1 MKSSLNLDF
10 VKGDELRIKNILEK
24 YGCCKSEMKELMT
37 AISQLEEHCVQYGI
51 AKTDEG
57 CLPKGERE
65 EYAELKRKYYDLEA
79 MYDNNKEVRKKLYEQ
94 AYRYKLMYEKERN
107 KRINANKDNNKYGR
121 CSSVHTTV

>member
-1 MKSSLNLDF
+1 MYN
-10 VKGDELRIKNILEK
+10 
-24 YGCCKSEMKELMT
+24 M
-37 AISQLEEHCVQYGI
+37 GI

-65 EYAELKRKYYDLEA
+65 EFAELKRKYYDLEA

-107 KRINANKDNNKYGR
+107 KRINVNNDNKKYGR
-121 CSSVHTTV
+121 CSGIQTAV